1 MKLRVCK
8 MLSDRHSS
16 LLFAVGVT
24 EYALSIV
31 FRYQKCSS
39 SGIRLYVFY
48 FPCLFYMLR
57 CGISFYDFVYYIVL
71 MCMWQ
76 AKNDPSLNLIEMIRQ
91 KKKQFI
97 SVAKLAG
104 EMMLETSRII
114 FIIVQTA
121 SRNSLRTHISII
133 FLDRKDFSTYF
144 HEIVSYQI

>member
-1 MKLRVCK
+1 
-8 MLSDRHSS
+8 
-16 LLFAVGVT
+16 
-24 EYALSIV
+24 
-31 FRYQKCSS
+31 
-39 SGIRLYVFY
+39 
-48 FPCLFYMLR
+48 
-57 CGISFYDFVYYIVL
+57 
-71 MCMWQ
+71 MWQ